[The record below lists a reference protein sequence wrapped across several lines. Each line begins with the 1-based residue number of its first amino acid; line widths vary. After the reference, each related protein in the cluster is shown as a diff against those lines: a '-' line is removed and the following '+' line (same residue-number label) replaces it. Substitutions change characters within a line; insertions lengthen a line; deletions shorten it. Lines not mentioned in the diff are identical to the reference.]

1 MVILSEL
8 TDQEKDLDEEMS
20 AFDLH
25 APIWKDIV
33 PVPQNDGPEPL
44 CPILYDPQCTC
55 SYHGLRDRC
64 QGHELVQ
71 STQRKK

>member
-8 TDQEKDLDEEMS
+8 TDQADDIDEEMS

-25 APIWKDIV
+25 SPIWNDVV
-33 PVPQNDGPEPL
+33 PIAQNDGPEPL

-55 SYHGLRDRC
+55 PYNN
-64 QGHELVQ
+64 
-71 STQRKK
+71 